1 MLTVTDTTNRFDKN
15 KTDEVDRVKRF
26 LTSILVEVVSENYRY
41 LMYHTAFHGSKDCAD
56 KKTIDPPIRDN
67 EVVLA
72 GLFSTAISRLCP
84 RYRTEMRIDRK
95 YEGQVKKTGRADFV
109 AWHGDFVV
117 AIEFKASHMS
127 FATEKCTE
135 NASKKWGEAI
145 EQAESSLGFLEEINE
160 DDKRK
165 QYSVALMAIIGR
177 EDEKR
182 INKKLDSEESLNEI
196 LKNFDKA
203 MIDDLKPD
211 FYAKYTIPKD
221 FRTVPRRR
229 SGATVTGEL
238 SCNPVVG
245 FAAKILF
252 PGDVRTMA
260 Q

>member
-1 MLTVTDTTNRFDKN
+1 MLTVTHTTNRFDKN
-15 KTDEVDRVKRF
+15 KTDEVERVKSF
-26 LTSILVEVVSENYRY
+26 LKSILVEVVSENYRY
-41 LMYHTAFHGSKDCAD
+41 LMYHTAFDRKEGGAD
-56 KKTIDPPIRDN
+56 KKAIDPPIRDN

-95 YEGQVKKTGRADFV
+95 NEDQAKKTGRADFV

-117 AIEFKASHMS
+117 AIELKASHMS
-127 FATEKCTE
+127 FTTEKCTE
-135 NASKKWGEAI
+135 NASKKWDEAI
-145 EQAESSLGFLEEINE
+145 EQAKSSLGFLEENKA
-160 DDKRK
+160 DGSKY
-165 QYSVALMAIIGR
+165 YSVALMAIIGR
-177 EDEKR
+177 EDEKS